1 MGREGRRGR
10 CRGPYAG
17 PVIRRWGTLA
27 LCAAALLPVSA
38 GCVPQGPAPVD
49 GFELRYEKPAAADR
63 AEYRF
68 LRDRAV
74 ADPVLA
80 DLNGHLVLP
89 YGITVV
95 ARSCSGEGTGY
106 DPAAHRIELCY
117 EDLAEERALFE
128 RSGSPTSDEEL
139 AEVVRETLYHE
150 AGHALV
156 DVLDLPDKGA
166 RAEEDA
172 ADDFAR
178 LMLLR
183 GRPEGEETLLTAAR
197 AYDLAAAAP
206 APAPEV
212 PMDPEGLEE
221 AEDEHAP
228 PAARAEAHR
237 CAVHAEAPTRHP
249 SLATPSRATCAVTW
263 PRTRDAWNRDLAPIL
278 RR

>member
-1 MGREGRRGR
+1 MTL
-10 CRGPYAG
+10 
-17 PVIRRWGTLA
+17 RWRTLA
-27 LCAAALLPVSA
+27 LCAAALVPVTA
-38 GCVPQGPAPVD
+38 GCAPQEPAPAD
-49 GFELRYEKPAAADR
+49 GFALRYEKPAAADR
-63 AEYRF
+63 AGYRF
-68 LRDRAV
+68 LRNRAV
-74 ADPVLA
+74 ADLVLA
-80 DLNGHLVLP
+80 DLNGYLALP

-106 DPAAHRIELCY
+106 DPAEPRIELCY
-117 EDLAEERALFE
+117 DDLAEERALFE
-128 RSGSPTSDEEL
+128 QAGSHTSDEQL

-156 DVLDLPDKGA
+156 DALDLPDKGA

-183 GRPEGEETLLTAAR
+183 GHPEGEETLLTAAR
-197 AYDLAAAAP
+197 AYDLAAAADP
-206 APAPEV
+206 VPDPEV
-212 PMDPEGLEE
+212 PMDLEGLEA

-237 CAVHAEAPTRHP
+237 CAVQAEAPTRHP
-249 SLATPSRATCAVTW
+249 SLATPSRAACAATW
-263 PRTRDAWNRDLAPIL
+263 TKARDAWTRDLAPFL

>member
-1 MGREGRRGR
+1 MTRRW
-10 CRGPYAG
+10 
-17 PVIRRWGTLA
+17 WGTLA
-27 LCAAALLPVSA
+27 LCAAALLPVTTGCRSA
-38 GCVPQGPAPVD
+38 QPEPVH
-49 GFELRYEKPAAADR
+49 GFALHYEEPAAADR
-63 AEYRF
+63 AAHRF

-74 ADPVLA
+74 AAPVLA
-80 DLNGHLVLP
+80 ALDAYLALP
-89 YGITVV
+89 YGVTVV

-117 EDLAEERALFE
+117 DDLAEDRALFE
-128 RSGSPTSDEEL
+128 QAGSPTPDDQL

-156 DVLDLPDKGA
+156 HALDLPDNGA

-183 GRPEGEETLLTAAR
+183 SRPEGEDTLLTAAR
-197 AYDLAAAAP
+197 AYDLAAAA
-206 APAPEV
+206 
-212 PMDPEGLEE
+212 DPEPDP
-221 AEDEHAP
+221 EDEHAP
-228 PAARAEAHR
+228 HATRAEAHR

-249 SLATPSRATCAVTW
+249 TLATPTRAPCATTW
-263 PRTRDAWNRDLAPIL
+263 PRTRDAWIRDLAPVL

>member
-1 MGREGRRGR
+1 MTRRRG
-10 CRGPYAG
+10 
-17 PVIRRWGTLA
+17 TLT
-27 LCAAALLPVSA
+27 LCAAALLPVTT
-38 GCVPQGPAPVD
+38 GCLSTDPEPGPAD
-49 GFELRYEKPAAADR
+49 GFTLRYEQPAATDR
-63 AEYRF
+63 AAHRF

-74 ADPVLA
+74 AAPVLA
-80 DLNGHLVLP
+80 DLNAYLTLP
-89 YGITVV
+89 HGVTVV

-117 EDLAEERALFE
+117 DDLAEERALFE
-128 RSGSPTSDEEL
+128 QAGSPAADDQL

-156 DVLDLPDKGA
+156 DALDLPDNGA

-183 GRPEGEETLLTAAR
+183 AGPEGEETLLTAAH
-197 AYDLAAAAP
+197 AYDLEAAA
-206 APAPEV
+206 
-212 PMDPEGLEE
+212 DPEPDPD
-221 AEDEHAP
+221 DEHAP
-228 PAARAEAHR
+228 NATRAESHR

-249 SLATPSRATCAVTW
+249 TLATPPRTPCPTTW
-263 PRTRDAWNRDLAPIL
+263 PSTRDAWLRDLAPVL